1 MSDTRPE
8 HSGSARRAALLAGLR
23 GEPTRRP
30 RVDPGL
36 AGGLREWLE
45 DELAP
50 LAGRRTAH
58 EPILKVDRRMVS
70 DHNPGGSPAAAK
82 EVGLHLAQVRSL
94 LVGALFRQLVT
105 TGRIDHPLEDALAGL
120 RVTGRGE
127 GVSAFLASRNAG
139 DRNRI
144 RRQLAADAAQM
155 TRCWPALAPA
165 WLPRTSEHLAVP
177 LAGGRIVLSGLVD
190 LVIGTPSKGRASVCL
205 VDLAVGPRRGEQQL
219 GLRFLALLETLR
231 SGAAPARLATF
242 DPTVGE
248 VVAEEVTEG
257 LLCQMVDHVV
267 RQATQAVQSEKNGS
281 PASVQAGAPAP
292 PTHPTAVSQSAG
304 PAEPVGPGPAR
315 PGSGGKP
322 LRRPADCR
330 TAA

>member
-1 MSDTRPE
+1 MSHINPE
-8 HSGSARRAALLAGLR
+8 HFGSARRAGLLAGLR

-50 LAGRRTAH
+50 LASRRTA
-58 EPILKVDRRMVS
+58 PGAVLKVDRRMVS
-70 DHNPGGSPAAAK
+70 DHHPGSTPAAAE
-82 EVGLHLAQVRSL
+82 EVGLCLAQVRNL
-94 LVGALFRQLVT
+94 LVGTLFRQLVT

-120 RVTGRGE
+120 MVTGRGDA
-127 GVSAFLASRNAG
+127 VSAFLASQNAG
-139 DRNRI
+139 DRNRL
-144 RRQLAADAAQM
+144 RRQLVADAAQM
-155 TRCWPALAPA
+155 ARHWPALAPA
-165 WLPRTSEHLAVP
+165 WLPRTAEHLAIP
-177 LAGGRIVLSGLVD
+177 LAGGRIVLSGFVD

-231 SGAAPARLATF
+231 SGAAPARVATF

-248 VVAEEVTEG
+248 VAAEDVTEG

-267 RQATQAVQSEKNGS
+267 RQTTQAVQSEDG
-281 PASVQAGAPAP
+281 PTASVSAGAPAA
-292 PTHPTAVSQSAG
+292 PTHPAAVSRRAG
-304 PAEPVGPGPAR
+304 PAEPVGPGPAK
-315 PGSGGKP
+315 PGADGES
-322 LRRPADCR
+322 LRHPADCR